1 MQKSAAFFFEYSNIH
16 RSYSSKICKQYR
28 KPQDFQRIEN
38 PEVSLRRGL
47 AAHGR
52 ILYDA
57 CGDSPGGFVLMGLVA
72 AHVVVVVDEAD
83 FHHDGGHGRVA
94 QDEEA
99 RPLFQ
104 PPVGQVEDGL
114 DVGLDAVAQEQALG
128 RIGNEGFRARGP
140 LIEGVEMKGHE
151 YVRFGGV
158 GLSAD
163 SVQIVGLPQDDG
175 DAVSLQIGLDGL
187 GQLIGQVA
195 FAQVQGGV
203 DRPAVQQ
210 AVVAWIEID
219 FHRYSSS

>member
-1 MQKSAAFFFEYSNIH
+1 
-16 RSYSSKICKQYR
+16 
-28 KPQDFQRIEN
+28 
-38 PEVSLRRGL
+38 
-47 AAHGR
+47 
-52 ILYDA
+52 
-57 CGDSPGGFVLMGLVA
+57 MGLVA

-83 FHHDGGHGRVA
+83 FHYDGGHGRVA

-104 PPVGQVEDGL
+104 SSVGQVEDGL

-140 LIEGVEMKGHE
+140 LIEGIEMKGHE

-163 SVQIVGLPQDDG
+163 SVQIVGLAQDDG